1 MPGIREGR
9 GDRQIIMLNSKINKG
24 DPQGRPEQEFIMKR
38 HAVIPARLGYD
49 SEGISRGGSSCGS
62 TSLSAKGSTEDE
74 KLSPE
79 ESEKLIDEFLAA
91 FSSDGTD
98 ISGGWPEIQR
108 GKMASVESDEADEND
123 LRDD

>member
-74 KLSPE
+74 KL
-79 ESEKLIDEFLAA
+79 IDEFLAA